1 VIYLLNEGE
10 WIVLSIVWLAIG
22 LIFIYFSITFRRYDK
37 SPLSS
42 PVAKEGQ
49 QLRSAAKAKMDE
61 THSFNSLFEDFD
73 RYLESTSVI
82 LVARGRIASIGF
94 LLAGIASLISAYI
107 S

>member
-1 VIYLLNEGE
+1 M
-10 WIVLSIVWLAIG
+10 LSLVWLAIA
-22 LIFIYFSITFRRYDK
+22 LIFICFSITFHRYDQ

-42 PVAKEGQ
+42 SVAKEGQ
-49 QLRSAAKAKMDE
+49 QLLSEAKAKLDE